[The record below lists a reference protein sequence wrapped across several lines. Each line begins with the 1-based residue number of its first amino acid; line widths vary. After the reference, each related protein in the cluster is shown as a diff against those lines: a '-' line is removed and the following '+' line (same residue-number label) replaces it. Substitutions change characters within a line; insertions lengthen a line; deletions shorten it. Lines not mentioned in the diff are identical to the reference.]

1 MEERAKD
8 MSVMYLLITLSLLL
22 AASFLVAFIFAI
34 RSGQYDD
41 KYTPSVR
48 ILFDDEIVNDE
59 DKKPNKKPKQNT

>member
-1 MEERAKD
+1 

-22 AASFLVAFIFAI
+22 AASFLIAFIFAI

-59 DKKPNKKPKQNT
+59 DKKPNRKPKQNT

>member
-1 MEERAKD
+1 

-22 AASFLVAFIFAI
+22 AASFLIAFIFAI

>member
-1 MEERAKD
+1 

-48 ILFDDEIVNDE
+48 ILFDDEIINDE
-59 DKKPNKKPKQNT
+59 HKKPNKKPKQNT

>member
-1 MEERAKD
+1 

-34 RSGQYDD
+34 RNGQYDD

-48 ILFDDEIVNDE
+48 ILFDDEIVKDE
-59 DKKPNKKPKQNT
+59 EKKPNKKPKQNT